1 MTKRP
6 LIGVTGSARG
16 GLIMWWFNR
25 LAVAR
30 SGGRAV
36 RITPNR
42 PFPIDQLDGLVIGG
56 GDDIDAQLYGMV
68 LEPSI
73 RIDARRDA
81 MEQRALEH
89 AIGRGLP
96 VLGICRGSQMLN
108 VFLGGS
114 LHIEIQEVYPGVPR
128 LRTVL
133 PRKTVH
139 IEPNS
144 RLARIMGM
152 TECRVNALHHQ
163 SVDRLGNGVRVVVRD
178 DFGIVQGIEVPDHPC
193 LMGVQWH
200 PEFLVFDRHQQALFG
215 TLVDAARLRRAGE
228 PCPA

>member
-114 LHIEIQEVYPGVPR
+114 L
-128 LRTVL
+128 